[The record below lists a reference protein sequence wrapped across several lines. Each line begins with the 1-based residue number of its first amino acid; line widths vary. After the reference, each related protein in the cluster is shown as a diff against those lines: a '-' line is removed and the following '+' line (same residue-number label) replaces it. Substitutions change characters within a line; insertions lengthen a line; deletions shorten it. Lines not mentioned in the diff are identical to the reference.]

1 MDKHYI
7 QNKVNE
13 NNPKFYSNE
22 IILFQYDP
30 TQDKKSIK
38 KRNNF
43 HHYKY

>member
-7 QNKVNE
+7 LNKVNE

-30 TQDKKSIK
+30 
-38 KRNNF
+38 NPG
-43 HHYKY
+43 